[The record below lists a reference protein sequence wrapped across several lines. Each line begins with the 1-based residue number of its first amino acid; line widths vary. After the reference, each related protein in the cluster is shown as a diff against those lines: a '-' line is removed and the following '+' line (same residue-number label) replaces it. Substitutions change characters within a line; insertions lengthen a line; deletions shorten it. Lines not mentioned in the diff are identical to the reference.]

1 MSGGPGV
8 RRRWS
13 PRSLRRQL
21 VLGVTAVVTVVL
33 LTVGVLS
40 VYSLHSY
47 VSAMSDGELSRSLDA
62 LGHSYDRLR
71 VKRGDPAQPIDAVA
85 GGLTVFVGQAPG
97 NLIAVVHNGAVVQSA
112 VFPDGEPTAASQSVV
127 SAINAQ
133 SWQSVAPRTVDLPE
147 LGWYRLAGE
156 DVGGGDVLVS
166 GVSLASAN
174 GVVARKTVAV
184 GVITIF
190 ALVLTAV
197 GTVLVVTYALRPL
210 RRMASMAAKVAARQ
224 IHTGDH
230 RITER
235 VPEEDTDPASE
246 IGIVGET
253 LNRLLDNVD
262 SALAE
267 LADSDRRMRQFL
279 TDASHELR
287 TPLAAIRGYAELTRQ
302 DSATLPPTTE
312 YALARIE
319 AEAERMTG
327 LVEDLLLL
335 SRLGERQDLE
345 SADVDLS
352 DLVVNVVNDTAVAAP
367 DHRWRTELPDAAV
380 WVRGDPARLH
390 QVVGNLLANARIHT
404 PAGVTVTTTLAV
416 IGNCAELKVVD
427 DGPGIEAE
435 LLPNLFGR
443 FVRADKSR
451 SRELGSTGLGLAI
464 VASIVEA
471 HDGTVTVESDT
482 AGTVFTVR
490 LPLA

>member
-1 MSGGPGV
+1 MIGRAPKRGWWP
-8 RRRWS
+8 RR
-13 PRSLRRQL
+13 LRQRL
-21 VLGVTAVVTVVL
+21 VLGVTAIVTVVL
-33 LTVGVLS
+33 ITVGVLS

-62 LGHSYDRLR
+62 LEHSYARLHPQS
-71 VKRGDPAQPIDAVA
+71 GEPIDAP
-85 GGLTVFVGQAPG
+85 GGPTVFVGQAPG
-97 NLIAVVHNGAVVQSA
+97 NVIAMLHNGRVVQAS
-112 VFPDGEPTAASQSVV
+112 VFPDGEPTAASNDVV
-127 SAINAQ
+127 AAINVQ
-133 SWQSVAPRTVDLPE
+133 SWQSLDPRTVSLPG
-147 LGWYRLAGE
+147 LGWYRLGGE
-156 DVGGGDVLVS
+156 SVGEGDVLVS

-174 GVVARKTVAV
+174 LVVARKTVAV
-184 GVITIF
+184 AVITVL
-190 ALVLTAV
+190 ALIVTAV
-197 GTVLVVTYALRPL
+197 GTILVVRYALGPL
-210 RRMASMAAKVAARQ
+210 RRVASTAAKVAARQ
-224 IHTGDH
+224 LDTGDH

-235 VPEEDTDPASE
+235 VREEDTDPGTE
-246 IGIVGET
+246 VGIVGEA

-267 LADSDRRMRQFL
+267 LAASDRRMRQFL

-302 DSATLPPTTE
+302 DSAMLPPTTE

-345 SADVDLS
+345 SVDVELS
-352 DLVVNVVNDTAVAAP
+352 DLVINVINDTAVAAP
-367 DHRWRTELPDAAV
+367 DHRWQTDLPAAAV

-404 PAGVTVTTTLAV
+404 PAGVTVVTTLTVDDGYAQLTV
-416 IGNCAELKVVD
+416 AD
-427 DGPGIEAE
+427 DGPGIEAD

-471 HDGTVTVESDT
+471 HDGTVSVESNT
-482 AGTVFTVR
+482 AGTIFTVR
-490 LPLA
+490 LPMPEAPAR